1 MNTPPLAGGAAG
13 PDALR
18 PLLGTVLDALRD
30 GAEARGGP
38 LPAGGPGRVATRL
51 REAAGPVLPETGSG
65 AHEALRTLV
74 YGMAEGAADPADPHC
89 AAHLHCPPLALAAA
103 ADLAAAVLNPSMDSW
118 DQAPAA
124 SALEARTARELAA
137 LVYPYGAPSCTYDS
151 DVSPNGPARSPRT
164 DTPTGPARPLEGRRA
179 ARRDLGHRRV
189 VPHRERPGG
198 GRGELRVRQG

>member
-38 LPAGGPGRVATRL
+38 LPAGGPGRVAARL

-74 YGMAEGAADPADPHC
+74 YSMAEGAADPADPHC

-103 ADLAAAVLNPSMDSW
+103 ADLAAAALNPSMDSW

-137 LVYPYGAPSCTYDS
+137 LVYPYRAPSCTYNNHAP
-151 DVSPNGPARSPRT
+151 PNDPARSPRT
-164 DTPTGPARPLEGRRA
+164 DTPTGPAHPK
-179 ARRDLGHRRV
+179 
-189 VPHRERPGG
+189 
-198 GRGELRVRQG
+198 